1 MNHDM
6 LLRMLRATIPRD
18 KNTIESFLRY
28 QADHFDEDWE
38 SLLSHFLDDRRQRTP
53 PIQFVQFET
62 DISAFVKASPY
73 ESVHDLLSYTRA
85 FGQEGLQKLTK
96 LTQEEENLVIEVALF
111 NLATRF
117 QLLDN
122 QNSYQSISLSSL
134 LEKGKTANLVNV
146 YRVANNLSDRISRDI
161 EQFLLSYEPEI
172 KEKKEAIEE
181 AISFRP
187 EEALLVAYKGE

>member
-28 QADHFDEDWE
+28 QADHFDEDRE
-38 SLLSHFLDDRRQRTP
+38 SLLSHFLDDRGQRTP

>member
-28 QADHFDEDWE
+28 QANHFDEDWE
-38 SLLSHFLDDRRQRTP
+38 SLLSHFLDDRGQRTP

>member
-38 SLLSHFLDDRRQRTP
+38 SLLSHFLDDRGQRTP

-73 ESVHDLLSYTRA
+73 ESIHDLLSYTRA

>member
-6 LLRMLRATIPRD
+6 LPRMLRATIPRD

-38 SLLSHFLDDRRQRTP
+38 SLLSHFLDDRGQRTP

>member
-1 MNHDM
+1 
-6 LLRMLRATIPRD
+6 MLRATIPRD

-38 SLLSHFLDDRRQRTP
+38 SLLSHFLDDRGQRTP

>member
-38 SLLSHFLDDRRQRTP
+38 SLLSHFLDDRGQRTP

-85 FGQEGLQKLTK
+85 FGQEGFQKLTK

>member
-38 SLLSHFLDDRRQRTP
+38 SLLSHFLDDRGQRTP

-111 NLATRF
+111 NLVTRF

>member
-38 SLLSHFLDDRRQRTP
+38 SLLSHFLDDRGQRTP

-73 ESVHDLLSYTRA
+73 ESVHDLLRYTRA

-146 YRVANNLSDRISRDI
+146 YRVANHAVRMKTFSSSFCARTSILKR
-161 EQFLLSYEPEI
+161 FLFKSMICL
-172 KEKKEAIEE
+172 A
-181 AISFRP
+181 SFS
-187 EEALLVAYKGE
+187 K

>member
-1 MNHDM
+1 M

-38 SLLSHFLDDRRQRTP
+38 SLLSHFLDDRGQRTP

>member
-38 SLLSHFLDDRRQRTP
+38 SLLSHFLDDRGQRTP

-187 EEALLVAYKGE
+187 EEALLVAYKRE

>member
-38 SLLSHFLDDRRQRTP
+38 SLLSHFLDDRGQRTP

-181 AISFRP
+181 AISFRL

>member
-38 SLLSHFLDDRRQRTP
+38 SLLSHFLDDRGQRTP

-187 EEALLVAYKGE
+187 EEALLVVYKGE

>member
-18 KNTIESFLRY
+18 KNIIESFLRY

-38 SLLSHFLDDRRQRTP
+38 SLLSHFLDDRGQRTP

>member
-38 SLLSHFLDDRRQRTP
+38 SLLSHFLDDRGQRTP

>member
-38 SLLSHFLDDRRQRTP
+38 SLLSHFLDDRGQRTP

-73 ESVHDLLSYTRA
+73 ESVHDLLRYTRA

-146 YRVANNLSDRISRDI
+146 YRVA
-161 EQFLLSYEPEI
+161 
-172 KEKKEAIEE
+172 
-181 AISFRP
+181 
-187 EEALLVAYKGE
+187 

>member
-38 SLLSHFLDDRRQRTP
+38 SLLSHFLDDRGQRTP

-146 YRVANNLSDRISRDI
+146 YRVANNLSNRISRDI

>member
-38 SLLSHFLDDRRQRTP
+38 SLLSHFLDDRGQRTP
-53 PIQFVQFET
+53 TIQFVQFET

>member
-38 SLLSHFLDDRRQRTP
+38 SLLSHFLDDRGQRTP
-53 PIQFVQFET
+53 PIQFET

>member
-38 SLLSHFLDDRRQRTP
+38 SLLSHFLDDRGQRTP
-53 PIQFVQFET
+53 PIQFIQFET

>member
-28 QADHFDEDWE
+28 QVDHFDEDWE
-38 SLLSHFLDDRRQRTP
+38 SLLSHFLDDRGQRTP

>member
-38 SLLSHFLDDRRQRTP
+38 SLLSHFLDDRGQRTP
-53 PIQFVQFET
+53 PIQFVQFEI

>member
-1 MNHDM
+1 MNYDM

-38 SLLSHFLDDRRQRTP
+38 SLLSHFLDDRGQRTP

>member
-38 SLLSHFLDDRRQRTP
+38 SLLSHFLDDRGQRTP

-117 QLLDN
+117 QLLYN